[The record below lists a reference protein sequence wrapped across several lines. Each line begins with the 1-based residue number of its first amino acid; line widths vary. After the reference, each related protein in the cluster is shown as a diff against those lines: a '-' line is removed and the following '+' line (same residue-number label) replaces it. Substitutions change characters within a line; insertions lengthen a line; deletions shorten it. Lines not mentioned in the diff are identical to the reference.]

1 MIIEQIEGGRI
12 IDCRSDDNCLFRD
25 YRPLQPLNDSLPHSE
40 LVVPRRSWIALFFR
54 EGRAQGSPCYPPFD
68 VPIRFRS
75 SRSEYLQLSRK
86 YPIGF
91 VVVDL
96 HPHFWTW
103 TSQGRKL
110 FDVENGAGR
119 ARLHAFGCHPQRK
132 AGLLSKQRSHWD
144 LRISGPPND

>member
-25 YRPLQPLNDSLPHSE
+25 YRPMQPLSDSLPHSE
-40 LVVPRRSWIALFFR
+40 MVEPRRSWIALFFR
-54 EGRAQGSPCYPPFD
+54 EGGAQGSPCHPPFD

-96 HPHFWTW
+96 YPHYRAPPHYRRVLANRIPGVF
-103 TSQGRKL
+103 GRK
-110 FDVENGAGR
+110 FRNDR
-119 ARLHAFGCHPQRK
+119 T
-132 AGLLSKQRSHWD
+132 
-144 LRISGPPND
+144 SGHGQSIN